1 MYPETIPIII
11 DKPEFDT
18 IEIYAIH
25 DIHYGNEMFDAHRW
39 NRLCEKIL
47 SKPNAFVVFV
57 GDLMENA
64 IPGSKSE
71 VFSQTAT
78 PQEQMDFI
86 ESVFKQFAD
95 RTLAIVDGNHEFN
108 RSTRMA
114 GLYPLYSAAC
124 VARIDDKYRSAYAVL
139 DIGFGNINGRM
150 SRAVGLITHKA
161 KDMKSFASVDATE
174 GFDFLFCGHDHD
186 PHDHPRGHLCYDRQR
201 HEITTRSVEQ
211 MDNGSFLSFGG
222 YGARN
227 GYRPQS
233 DKMYRVVLT
242 ALRQR
247 QKEVET
253 VGFYVK

>member
-1 MYPETIPIII
+1 MYPETIPIIV

-64 IPGSKSE
+64 IPGSKSD

-78 PQEQMDFI
+78 PQEQMDFV

-114 GLYPLYSAAC
+114 GLYPLYSASC

-139 DIGFGNINGRM
+139 DVGFGNINGRM

-201 HEITTRSVEQ
+201 HEISTRSVEQ

-222 YGARN
+222 YGARG

-242 ALRQR
+242 ALPQR

-253 VGFYVK
+253 IGFYVK